1 MRSVLLLIVAVTLFS
16 CSKDEFTDAPQ
27 IKFKRFDANQAS
39 NFTTINSQPHIF
51 LEVTDANGDLGFK
64 PGRDTAIIYLKNLF
78 TNFVDSTLYFPD
90 IGSAGKKNFK
100 AEVSI
105 GLFSVLG
112 GRDLP
117 FNQRPYADTLYFE
130 IYIKDFAKN
139 QSNVIVTT
147 EPFIFHTLP

>member
-1 MRSVLLLIVAVTLFS
+1 MRSVLFLVVAVTLFS

-27 IKFKRFDANQAS
+27 IKFLRFDANQAS
-39 NFTTINSQPHIF
+39 NFTTLNNQPHIF

-64 PGRDTAIIYLKNLF
+64 PGQDTAIIYLKNLF

-90 IGSAGKKNFK
+90 IGSSGRKNFK

-130 IYIKDFAKN
+130 VYIKDFAKN
-139 QSNVIVTT
+139 QSNVLVTT